1 MSKLQ
6 PVRGTRDILGDDARR
21 MTAVCDAFRRVA
33 TAYGFDEIATPIFE
47 FTEVFKRTLGDT
59 SDVVTKE
66 MYTFTDRSGDEIT
79 LRPEMTASVARAYLS
94 NGMHAQG
101 VAKLYG
107 MGPMFR
113 HERPQKGRYRQFH
126 QIDAEIIGDPDPQAD
141 IDLLAMA
148 WQLLTDLGLADKTV
162 LHLNTLGDTDS
173 RRQYRTALVDYF
185 SQHKDRL
192 SNDSVSRLER
202 NPLRILDS
210 KDDGDRAVVADA
222 PRFSAYLT
230 EYARAFFQ
238 SVCAGLDVL
247 GIPYTY
253 DERLVRGLDYYAHT
267 AFEFVTTGLGA
278 QGSVLAGGRYD
289 GLIEQ
294 MGGPATPGVGWA
306 GGIERLALLM
316 DRPVDAPRPV
326 IFMPL
331 DDDSLSVMQRLAQ
344 AWRADGMRLHIDHRG
359 NLKKRLNRANKVG
372 ARAAVIMGDDE
383 RRDGVATVR
392 DLDTGDQRQVAIDE
406 AFAALTAH

>member
-1 MSKLQ
+1 
-6 PVRGTRDILGDDARR
+6 
-21 MTAVCDAFRRVA
+21 
-33 TAYGFDEIATPIFE
+33 
-47 FTEVFKRTLGDT
+47 
-59 SDVVTKE
+59 
-66 MYTFTDRSGDEIT
+66 
-79 LRPEMTASVARAYLS
+79 
-94 NGMHAQG
+94 
-101 VAKLYG
+101 
-107 MGPMFR
+107 
-113 HERPQKGRYRQFH
+113 
-126 QIDAEIIGDPDPQAD
+126 
-141 IDLLAMA
+141 
-148 WQLLTDLGLADKTV
+148 
-162 LHLNTLGDTDS
+162 
-173 RRQYRTALVDYF
+173 VDYF

-230 EYARAFFQ
+230 DHARAFFQ

-326 IFMPL
+326 ILMPL

-392 DLDTGDQRQVAIDE
+392 DLDTGDQRQLAIDE